1 MGRSNPRRP
10 QARRSAVETS
20 ALLRRATTG
29 ISGNGMAKGW
39 KTCRFGATGTHPD
52 RPRRSLWS
60 SLARSLRLA
69 PGRRFP
75 IEFTQSTGFWRD
87 KMRMMWVL
95 LVGSVPQSLLKQII
109 GIFSSMLSGGR
120 RTRDLHGIFGVQEG
134 PLPDLEVYEDPQ
146 SAAVIQDA
154 VLMQYRC
161 QQYDGG
167 LVQPPRERLT
177 AKHVLDHPR
186 QVLPSHPPTHH

>member
-20 ALLRRATTG
+20 ALSRRATTG

-69 PGRRFP
+69 PGRRVP

-134 PLPDLEVYEDPQ
+134 PLPDLEVDEEPQ
-146 SAAVIQDA
+146 AAAVIGDA
-154 VLMQYRC
+154 GVMLRRDPPH
-161 QQYDGG
+161 DGR
-167 LVQPPRERLT
+167 LEQPRANVRGPRT
-177 AKHVLDHPR
+177 NSSTTDWYGPR
-186 QVLPSHPPTHH
+186 SQ